1 MARASTWVLT
11 ITIRGR
17 SSRKLA
23 QLLGQLKNEQSVT
36 TIKNLLKEWGMT
48 SPPALQ
54 VARQLNDVL
63 ELWARL
69 LVEKVG
75 LVDAT

>member
-1 MARASTWVLT
+1 L
-11 ITIRGR
+11 
-17 SSRKLA
+17 
-23 QLLGQLKNEQSVT
+23 
-36 TIKNLLKEWGMT
+36 T

-69 LVEKVG
+69 FVEKVG